1 MKLPV
6 LFSFRRCPY
15 AMRARIAIYYSKI
28 NYEHREILLKDRP
41 EMLYKL
47 SAKGT
52 VPVLY
57 LSNGN
62 VIDESL
68 DIMKWA
74 ISSSDPD
81 SWFVNN
87 KDAQLKAIELND
99 TDFKKWLDRYKY
111 HDRFP
116 DFPPDFYRKKCEQ
129 ILDVYDKTLQN
140 NQFLFDNNL
149 SLGEMAIL
157 PFIRQFANVDIAWF
171 NKRFVNLSD
180 WLERLIESKLFI
192 SMMKKHAVWD
202 TLNKGEQIAFNS

>member
-1 MKLPV
+1 MKLPI

-41 EMLYKL
+41 DILYEL

-111 HDRFP
+111 YDRFP
-116 DFPPDFYRKKCEQ
+116 DFPPEFYRKECEQ

-149 SLGEMAIL
+149 SLGDMAIL

-171 NKRFVNLSD
+171 NKRFVSLSD

-192 SMMKKHAVWD
+192 SMMKKYNVWNS
-202 TLNKGEQIAFNS
+202 LNKGEDIIFKG